1 MEVTR
6 DEEASGPAAEGW
18 HLAGEV
24 CRAESRVPEYRRRVR
39 SPGALRRLRIIEA
52 CAEAVAVPAVARA
65 IIRCATEG
73 TCYEHIRPPIGRNQF
88 YALVLRFYIE
98 LDRVLWEEK

>member
-1 MEVTR
+1 MKKHPDR
-6 DEEASGPAAEGW
+6 LRKAGISPARYAE
-18 HLAGEV
+18 LKAV
-24 CRAESRVPEYRRRVR
+24 CRQYQEYRRRVR

-88 YALVLRFYIE
+88 YALVLRFYVE